1 MNTIKLNNNEYVEL
15 DYVLLNAPIY
25 SKGCRSSR
33 DLIRKKNISVENYI
47 YARNEKNEWIITYGK
62 SIKYDKVLL
71 LKSLT
76 ETIEELKNGENIKDE
91 KGVMKAPEILNLNEE
106 EKFKDLEGNVIDI
119 EVRGERKVNNI
130 YFKVKDIEKGFNILN
145 LQISL
150 IDIHN
155 SYVEEIHYKYFL
167 CEKKMPDLKIKNKP
181 TNIKKLLYL
190 TYEGLLRVLFVS
202 KNNKTTPFI
211 KWVVETL
218 FTVHLNKDEVKT
230 NTLIS
235 KIKGVSYAA
244 IQELFNVNAKT
255 VPCVYLTVLNNV
267 KTLREKMN
275 IDMKYNDE
283 DYVYKYGLTN
293 SFEQRKNGHKSEYK
307 DIEDLIEFKLVQYA
321 FIDPLNLSKAE
332 QEISEVLKDNKIN
345 YKNHT
350 EIVVLSE
357 KELRNV
363 KTTYSLISHMYSGH
377 HNDLMQEVEKLRNE
391 IKDLKQVQELEM
403 VKLNCE
409 KLLVEKELEMY
420 KKFCSSK
427 NIF

>member
-1 MNTIKLNNNEYVEL
+1 M
-15 DYVLLNAPIY
+15 
-25 SKGCRSSR
+25 
-33 DLIRKKNISVENYI
+33 
-47 YARNEKNEWIITYGK
+47 
-62 SIKYDKVLL
+62 
-71 LKSLT
+71 
-76 ETIEELKNGENIKDE
+76 
-91 KGVMKAPEILNLNEE
+91 
-106 EKFKDLEGNVIDI
+106 
-119 EVRGERKVNNI
+119 
-130 YFKVKDIEKGFNILN
+130 
-145 LQISL
+145 
-150 IDIHN
+150 
-155 SYVEEIHYKYFL
+155 
-167 CEKKMPDLKIKNKP
+167 
-181 TNIKKLLYL
+181 
-190 TYEGLLRVLFVS
+190 
-202 KNNKTTPFI
+202 
-211 KWVVETL
+211 
-218 FTVHLNKDEVKT
+218 
-230 NTLIS
+230 
-235 KIKGVSYAA
+235 KGVSYSA
-244 IQELFNVNAKT
+244 IKELFNVNAKT

-377 HNDLMQEVEKLRNE
+377 HHDLMQEVEKLKNE
-391 IKDLKQVQELEM
+391 IKDLKQIQELEM